1 MSNTDSV
8 RRKAFILRE
17 VDGAERPLLV
27 EKIYVRWDANV
38 LNLMATNGHRRE
50 LLYRWP
56 GPGRAWE
63 TFKDD
68 ITALINEASVV
79 MCANTDPSDHPEH
92 HLTCGHEGYK
102 PFAYGPTPMVLRYLA
117 TPAGSTAWRA
127 ALDKREWLAAEAAA
141 SEAQFLESLRAA
153 ALAAIKVKPVT
164 ETALTRQLPGKR
176 DEIRR
181 VVRELSDAGQIAVVG
196 RSLLGATRW
205 APVGL
210 SGPVTK

>member
-1 MSNTDSV
+1 MAAVQGRTEISECYCHTPLPSSLAMSDTDSV

-27 EKIYVRWDANV
+27 EKIYARWDANV

-56 GPGRAWE
+56 GPGRTWE

-102 PFAYGPTPMVLRYLA
+102 PFAYGPTPMVLRYLQILN
-117 TPAGSTAWRA
+117 GQVCRA
-127 ALDKREWLAAEAAA
+127 RWSGRYE
-141 SEAQFLESLRAA
+141 RG
-153 ALAAIKVKPVT
+153 
-164 ETALTRQLPGKR
+164 TRR
-176 DEIRR
+176 
-181 VVRELSDAGQIAVVG
+181 
-196 RSLLGATRW
+196 GARC
-205 APVGL
+205 GIEC
-210 SGPVTK
+210 S